1 MNKKKTVK
9 IGFSESKNK
18 QKTLMEDMVVANGNQ
33 HVIIDV
39 SCSTGGYCIDNM
51 YWNCFITL
59 TYLCCIL
66 LLSYV

>member
-18 QKTLMEDMVVANGNQ
+18 QKILVEDMVVANGNQ

-39 SCSTGGYCIDNM
+39 PCSTV
-51 YWNCFITL
+51 L
-59 TYLCCIL
+59 
-66 LLSYV
+66 